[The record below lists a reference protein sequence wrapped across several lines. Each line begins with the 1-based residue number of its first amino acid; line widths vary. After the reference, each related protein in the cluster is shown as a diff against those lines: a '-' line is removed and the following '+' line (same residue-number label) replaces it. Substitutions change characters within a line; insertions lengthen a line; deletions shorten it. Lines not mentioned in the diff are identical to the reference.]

1 MNLGGAKDR
10 PLLNEV
16 WDNVDA
22 QLKGKPQVHATIAQQ
37 TLFMGLKQKLF
48 G

>member
-10 PLLNEV
+10 PVLSEV
-16 WDNVDA
+16 WDNVKARMD
-22 QLKGKPQVHATIAQQ
+22 GKPQVHAKVNTTSFLSGI
-37 TLFMGLKQKLF
+37 KQKVF